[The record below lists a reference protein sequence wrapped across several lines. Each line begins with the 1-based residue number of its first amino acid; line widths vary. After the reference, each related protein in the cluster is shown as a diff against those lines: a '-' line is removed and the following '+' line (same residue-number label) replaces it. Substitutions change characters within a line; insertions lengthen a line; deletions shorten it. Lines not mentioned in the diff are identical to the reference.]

1 MLSFSCLSLRV
12 PSWHAPND
20 QSVNGPTHS
29 LVGPNKRQCTKIKN
43 NKICFCPVY
52 LSKARPRWQWKSRLL
67 VKQQDLGCKKYFI
80 QFYQCKG
87 NSHRTIINEIYT
99 ALHILKRIFLV
110 HIQVKNPAFQSQST
124 VSISSLSFFRSLRSK
139 RFQSSYSAKVR
150 AGAKKKKN
158 GRGRERGE
166 EETLARKPHDSG
178 KCPLIFHG
186 SVHL

>member
-1 MLSFSCLSLRV
+1 MLSSSCLSLRI

-20 QSVNGPTHS
+20 QLVNGPTHS

-52 LSKARPRWQWKSRLL
+52 LSKARSRWQWKSRLL
-67 VKQQDLGCKKYFI
+67 VKQQDLCCKKYFI

-87 NSHRTIINEIYT
+87 NSHLTIINEIYT
-99 ALHILKRIFLV
+99 ALHKDEDFSTV

-139 RFQSSYSAKVR
+139 RFQSTYSAKVR
-150 AGAKKKKN
+150 AGAKKKN
-158 GRGRERGE
+158 GRGRGRRE
-166 EETLARKPHDSG
+166 EETLARKHHDSG
-178 KCPLIFHG
+178 KRPLIYHG